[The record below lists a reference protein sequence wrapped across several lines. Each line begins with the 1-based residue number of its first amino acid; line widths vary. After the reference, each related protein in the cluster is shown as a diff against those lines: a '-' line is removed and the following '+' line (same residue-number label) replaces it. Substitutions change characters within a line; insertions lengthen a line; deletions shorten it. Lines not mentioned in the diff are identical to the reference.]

1 MCIFVTRAGAQEW
14 NIEKENESW
23 GGVYVEVVHGG
34 KSYGSCSSTNISQ
47 GGVFL
52 SGLEYKVNEED
63 LLTLKIHYGIAS
75 KPSVFERRA
84 MVVHL
89 SDNDLGLIWVDTQ
102 SDFLAIFNSMDEIAA

>member
-1 MCIFVTRAGAQEW
+1 MEHREGKRIMGDFYA
-14 NIEKENESW
+14 
-23 GGVYVEVVHGG
+23 EVVHGDKPHG
-34 KSYGSCSSTNISQ
+34 CCSVTNISQ

-52 SGLEYKVNEED
+52 SGLENKVNERD

-89 SDNDLGLIWVDTQ
+89 SDNDLGLMWVDTQ
-102 SDFLAIFNSMDEIAA
+102 SNFLAILNTMNEIAA